1 MRVEAFQCRYNG
13 RELARLARRLHTTQG
28 ERGEMPTDKEV
39 AHLYQLLN
47 EFQHIGTELSCSL
60 QLRHGAEAHEVA
72 ILLDG
77 LTTEP
82 YCHI

>member
-1 MRVEAFQCRYNG
+1 
-13 RELARLARRLHTTQG
+13 
-28 ERGEMPTDKEV
+28 MPTDKEV